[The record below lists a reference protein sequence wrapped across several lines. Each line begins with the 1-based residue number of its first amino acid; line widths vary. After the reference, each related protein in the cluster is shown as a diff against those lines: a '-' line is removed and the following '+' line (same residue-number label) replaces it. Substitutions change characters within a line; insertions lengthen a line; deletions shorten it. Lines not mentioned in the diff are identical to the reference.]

1 MGSPEIEKEEF
12 ETTGV
17 FSEFVYPNDFIMAF
31 SVSNSMNRVGE
42 DYCEALS
49 PICLQSMRFL
59 NTYASKVNV
68 DREDVIALLLE
79 FGLSPKL
86 VPKVIDHVM
95 QLSQEYHS
103 IVDSF
108 VQSLSSYT
116 LVDFSWSLRMIVCD
130 SHISKRQLFVVRL
143 SLQLQDKENRPL
155 SLQLELDQSQLE
167 SVLSMFDRIDNALG
181 TLNTNL

>member
-1 MGSPEIEKEEF
+1 
-12 ETTGV
+12 
-17 FSEFVYPNDFIMAF
+17 
-31 SVSNSMNRVGE
+31 MNRVGE

-59 NTYASKVNV
+59 NTFASKVNV
-68 DREDVIALLLE
+68 DREDVGSFGGSYMQVIALLLE

-103 IVDSF
+103 IVDRF

-116 LVDFSWSLRMIVCD
+116 LVDFSWSLR
-130 SHISKRQLFVVRL
+130 
-143 SLQLQDKENRPL
+143 
-155 SLQLELDQSQLE
+155 
-167 SVLSMFDRIDNALG
+167 VLTFGFYSM
-181 TLNTNL
+181 

>member
-1 MGSPEIEKEEF
+1 
-12 ETTGV
+12 
-17 FSEFVYPNDFIMAF
+17 
-31 SVSNSMNRVGE
+31 MNRVGE

-68 DREDVIALLLE
+68 DREDVGSFGGSYMQVIALLLE

-103 IVDSF
+103 IVD
-108 VQSLSSYT
+108 VL
-116 LVDFSWSLRMIVCD
+116 C
-130 SHISKRQLFVVRL
+130 SHFLPTRL
-143 SLQLQDKENRPL
+143 STSHGPCV
-155 SLQLELDQSQLE
+155 SS
-167 SVLSMFDRIDNALG
+167 FLG
-181 TLNTNL
+181 SIQCR

>member
-1 MGSPEIEKEEF
+1 
-12 ETTGV
+12 
-17 FSEFVYPNDFIMAF
+17 
-31 SVSNSMNRVGE
+31 MNRVGE

-68 DREDVIALLLE
+68 DREDVGSFGGSYMQVIALLLE

-116 LVDFSWSLRMIVCD
+116 LVDFSWSLR
-130 SHISKRQLFVVRL
+130 
-143 SLQLQDKENRPL
+143 
-155 SLQLELDQSQLE
+155 
-167 SVLSMFDRIDNALG
+167 VLTFGFYSM
-181 TLNTNL
+181 